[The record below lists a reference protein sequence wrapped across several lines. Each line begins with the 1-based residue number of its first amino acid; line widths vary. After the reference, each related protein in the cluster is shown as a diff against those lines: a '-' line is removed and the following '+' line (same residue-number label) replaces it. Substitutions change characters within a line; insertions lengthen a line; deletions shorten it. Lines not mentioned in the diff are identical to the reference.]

1 MSKQKT
7 NSNPALPQGGAA
19 DFSSK
24 KENGI
29 NLDKREKIYSN
40 YSE

>member
-1 MSKQKT
+1 MNKQKT
-7 NSNPALPQGGAA
+7 KSNPALPQGGAA
-19 DFSSK
+19 NFSSK

-29 NLDKREKIYSN
+29 NLDKLEKIYSN